1 MRPLPL
7 ALAGTA
13 CISSSAVV
21 MQLAGTSASL
31 TAVGRCVFALPVLGA
46 MMIYQRRRRP
56 GAGTLTPRGKWL
68 ARLAGCFLAADL
80 IVWSHAITAIG
91 AGLATVVPNLQ
102 IVVVALLG
110 WFILGERPNRAL
122 LLAAP
127 AMMAGLALVG
137 GVTGAHV
144 YGADPAAGVAE
155 GGAVAVLYA
164 LYIFVLRQATASA
177 GQPSPVAVL
186 FEATLGAA
194 VTSAVLG
201 LILHD
206 FRLGHAWPALGW
218 LVLLALTSQ
227 VLGWL
232 LITASMSRLQ
242 AWMIGVVLLTQPAGS
257 VLLGYLVLSQRPAPI
272 QLLGMALILAGVLVA
287 VTRSSQ
293 HHDHAPG
300 TGRVEGNAAVE
311 VAVASGNGETAG

>member
-1 MRPLPL
+1 VRPLPL

-31 TAVGRCVFALPVLGA
+31 TALGRCVFALPVLGA
-46 MMIYQRRRRP
+46 MMVYQRRR
-56 GAGTLTPRGKWL
+56 GSAGPLTARGKWV

-80 IVWSHAITAIG
+80 IVWSHSISAIG
-91 AGLATVVPNLQ
+91 SGLATVVPDLQ
-102 IVVVALLG
+102 IVVVAVLA
-110 WFILGERPNRAL
+110 WFVLGERPDRSL

-127 AMMAGLALVG
+127 AMVAGLALVG
-137 GVTGAHV
+137 GLTGARV
-144 YGADPAAGVAE
+144 YGADPGAGVAE
-155 GGAVAVLYA
+155 GMAVAVLYA
-164 LYIFVLRQATASA
+164 LYIFTLRQATASA

-201 LILHD
+201 LVLRD

-232 LITASMSRLQ
+232 LITASMARLQ
-242 AWMIGVVLLTQPAGS
+242 AWMVGVVLLTQPAGS
-257 VLLGYLVLSQRPAPI
+257 ALLGYLVLSQRPAPV

-287 VTRSSQ
+287 VSRSAK

-300 TGRVEGNAAVE
+300 SRSVEGDVAVE
-311 VAVASGNGETAG
+311 VAVASGNGEAAG